1 MLYKKIVTAAVFST
15 VFSTSF
21 GMEAPRPRGEY
32 GTENF
37 DSVTQNWRRLQA
49 EQQREAEKERARL
62 NEIANLKRLQQLQ
75 VEIGTEGYALKPNAT
90 KLRTAKEIFHLEQS
104 TRKTDL
110 VGSDTSI
117 LCKNFKFEEQKA
129 LAWSVSTIGL
139 VLVGFLTKSTTLQIA
154 GGITA
159 AGGFIHYCIELEI
172 YKNRRF
178 VEMQNRKKDGATLLD
193 LQTEFGI
200 SEWVA
205 KAL

>member
-1 MLYKKIVTAAVFST
+1 MLYKNILTAAVFATTCSIN
-15 VFSTSF
+15 F
-21 GMEAPRPRGEY
+21 GAEAPFSRSRHHAA
-32 GTENF
+32 NF
-37 DSVTQNWRRLQA
+37 EFTTQNWRRVQA

-104 TRKTDL
+104 TRKT
-110 VGSDTSI
+110 DTSI